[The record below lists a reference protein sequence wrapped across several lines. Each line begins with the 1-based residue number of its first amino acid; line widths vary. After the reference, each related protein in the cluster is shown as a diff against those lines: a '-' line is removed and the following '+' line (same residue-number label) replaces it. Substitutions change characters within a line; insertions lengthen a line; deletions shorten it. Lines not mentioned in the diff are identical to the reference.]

1 MNNTIKYT
9 IFMIVIGVVVSL
21 LLSIVNEF
29 TSPIIENQKL
39 EKVKISL
46 EEVDN
51 VNKWQSYSNVIN
63 ISEDEFIEEVY
74 VSINNNKEY
83 QKMIEKRKKEREKTN
98 KKRARKGMPPD
109 EEKIHMDASIEYI
122 KQGGYY
128 LLKYERGT
136 IRAWA
141 AIKSY

>member
-83 QKMIEKRKKEREKTN
+83 QIIAYLLNTKGYSNGNIESLVFIDYNKKIINSVKIISIENLNDRKKTN
-98 KKRARKGMPPD
+98 R
-109 EEKIHMDASIEYI
+109 
-122 KQGGYY
+122 
-128 LLKYERGT
+128 
-136 IRAWA
+136 
-141 AIKSY
+141 

>member
-63 ISEDEFIEEVY
+63 ISEDEFIE
-74 VSINNNKEY
+74 SLMNLIDL
-83 QKMIEKRKKEREKTN
+83 KK
-98 KKRARKGMPPD
+98 
-109 EEKIHMDASIEYI
+109 
-122 KQGGYY
+122 Q
-128 LLKYERGT
+128 
-136 IRAWA
+136 
-141 AIKSY
+141 